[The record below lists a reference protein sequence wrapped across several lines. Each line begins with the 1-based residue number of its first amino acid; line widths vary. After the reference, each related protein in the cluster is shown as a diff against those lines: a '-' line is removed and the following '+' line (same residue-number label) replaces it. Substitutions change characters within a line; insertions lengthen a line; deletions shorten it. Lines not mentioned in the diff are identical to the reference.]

1 MQKGKSSTASD
12 GTTPDDDKAR
22 KPGKAG
28 KATSAAPD
36 PSASTAAEEPATTYQ
51 QAVDESVDMTFP
63 ASDPIS
69 PSAAMH
75 AEKETSTAV
84 DDTDWKLEPGSAHT
98 PAATGE
104 ETPEKKSEKKSEN
117 KAEKKSTAS
126 AKGAKS
132 GSGKSHGGKH

>member
-1 MQKGKSSTASD
+1 MQKGKSSSASD
-12 GTTPDDDKAR
+12 GATPDDDKAR

-28 KATSAAPD
+28 KAASAAPEA
-36 PSASTAAEEPATTYQ
+36 SASTAADEPATTYQ

-84 DDTDWKLEPGSAHT
+84 DETDWKLEPGSAHT

-104 ETPEKKSEKKSEN
+104 EKPEKKSEKKS
-117 KAEKKSTAS
+117 AGS